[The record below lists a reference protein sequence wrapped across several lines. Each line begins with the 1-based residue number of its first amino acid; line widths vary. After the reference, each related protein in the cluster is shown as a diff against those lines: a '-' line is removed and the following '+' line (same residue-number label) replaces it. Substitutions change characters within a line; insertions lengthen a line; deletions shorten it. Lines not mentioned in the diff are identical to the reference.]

1 MSPASKYAPLQTW
14 PLRLGNRL
22 ADQWNSPHLPPQSLD
37 PDELMETASR
47 KLNLTDFGDPSFLEP
62 FRIVTHDILQDQN
75 FHRIGRWFHRKI
87 MLNFLM
93 NRLQLVEAFKTKPAL
108 SDIDVGRPLIIIG
121 LPRTGTSHLM
131 NVLSQDPDHRTLS
144 FWEISEPAPA
154 PNEKTLWRDSRR
166 YYYGMVIQLAN
177 YLVPALRSVH
187 NLRLDGPE
195 ECILLLANSFRSHY
209 FVVEYSLPTYL
220 EWLKTCDYR
229 PAYQEHKQQL
239 QLLQSGIARKR
250 WLLKAPSHMDGI
262 EGLLDV
268 YPDAMIIH
276 THRDPLKALPSICS
290 LALATRSIGVN
301 QIDQHVV
308 GREMTDHLADA
319 MDNYMKVRDARA
331 KPGQF
336 LDIMYEDLVADPM
349 AVVTGIYTHFGL
361 ELTPQAQSLM
371 TDELNS
377 NPRNKHGAH
386 RYTLEQF
393 GLSADTLRRRFAPY
407 LDRFGV
413 SSDA

>member
-1 MSPASKYAPLQTW
+1 
-14 PLRLGNRL
+14 
-22 ADQWNSPHLPPQSLD
+22 
-37 PDELMETASR
+37 METASR
-47 KLNLTDFGDPSFLEP
+47 KLGLSDFGDPAFLEP
-62 FRIVTHDILQDQN
+62 FRLVIQDILNDPN
-75 FHRIGRWFHRKI
+75 YHRIGTWFHRKI

-93 NRLQLVEAFKTKPAL
+93 NRLRIAEAFKKQPEL
-108 SDIDVGRPLIIIG
+108 SRIDVGRPLIIIG

-144 FWEISEPAPA
+144 FWEISEPVPA
-154 PNEKTLWRDSRR
+154 PNENALWRDPRR
-166 YYYGMVIQLAN
+166 YYYAMVIQLAN
-177 YLVPALRSVH
+177 YLVPPLRSVH

-209 FVVEYSLPTYL
+209 FIVEYSAPTYL

-229 PAYQEHKQQL
+229 PAYREHKQQL
-239 QLLQSGIARKR
+239 QILQSGIARKR

-290 LALATRSIGVN
+290 LALSTRSIGVN
-301 QIDQHVV
+301 QIDQHTV
-308 GREMTDHLADA
+308 GREMTEHLADA
-319 MDNYMKVRDARA
+319 TDNYMKVRDARG

-336 LDIMYEDLVADPM
+336 LDVMYEDLVADPM
-349 AVVTGIYTHFGL
+349 AVVRRIYNHFGL
-361 ELTPQAQSLM
+361 NLTDTAQAQM
-371 TDELNS
+371 VNELRN
-377 NPRNKHGAH
+377 NPRNKHGKH

-393 GLSADTLRRRFAPY
+393 GLDPEKLRE
-407 LDRFGV
+407 RFGPYMTKYGV
-413 SSDA
+413 HGDP

>member
-1 MSPASKYAPLQTW
+1 
-14 PLRLGNRL
+14 
-22 ADQWNSPHLPPQSLD
+22 
-37 PDELMETASR
+37 MEKASR
-47 KLNLTDFGDPSFLEP
+47 KLGLTDFGDPSFLEP
-62 FRIVTHDILQDQN
+62 FKIVTQDILRDQN
-75 FHRIGRWFHRKI
+75 FHRIGRWFHHKI
-87 MLNFLM
+87 MMNFLM
-93 NRLQLVEAFKTKPAL
+93 NRLQLAEAFTSKPQLAQ
-108 SDIDVGRPLIIIG
+108 IDVGRPLIIIG

-131 NVLSQDPDHRTLS
+131 NVLSQDPDNRTLS

-154 PNEKTLWRDSRR
+154 PNEDTLWRDPRR

-177 YLVPALRSVH
+177 YLVPDLRSVH

-209 FVVEYSLPTYL
+209 FVVEYSVPTYL

-229 PAYQEHKQQL
+229 PAYLEHKQQL

-268 YPDAMIIH
+268 YPDAMIVH

-301 QIDQHVV
+301 QIDQNIV
-308 GREMTDHLADA
+308 GREMTDHLGHA
-319 MDNYMKVRDARA
+319 MDNYMDIRERRG

-336 LDIMYEDLVADPM
+336 LDIMYEDLVANPIG
-349 AVVTGIYTHFGL
+349 VVQSIYKHFNL
-361 ELTPQAQSLM
+361 NLTPAAQAHM
-371 TDELNS
+371 TEELS
-377 NPRNKHGAH
+377 GNPRNKHGAH

-393 GLSADTLRRRFAPY
+393 GLDARALH
-407 LDRFGV
+407 DRFGPYMDRYGV
-413 SSDA
+413 STSA